1 MKILAVDASTEACSA
16 AVYVNG
22 EIVERLT
29 VEPRKHIEL
38 LKPMTEEVMEAA
50 EIEFKEL
57 HGLAFTVGPGSF
69 AGLRIACGFM
79 QGLGAGLNIPIVP
92 ISTLAALAYP
102 VLAENPDAIV
112 MPIMDAKMNEVYW
125 GVYALDDD
133 GDLKIIEKDQV
144 NSLADVYAKR
154 DDICE
159 QIEAKTGKYGE
170 FKFLAVGDGW
180 ALDAGSL
187 ETMGTTFVEDHN
199 YPRAGDLTLLAMKD
213 LEKGLGLYADQV
225 SPVYLRHN
233 IALTIEEQKALRA
246 EKAREQAGATL

>member
-29 VEPRKHIEL
+29 LAPRKHIEL

-57 HGLAFTVGPGSF
+57 HGLTFTVGPGSF
-69 AGLRIACGFM
+69 AGLRIACGFI

-102 VLAENPDAIV
+102 VLEENPDAIV
-112 MPIMDAKMNEVYW
+112 MPVMDAKMQEVYW

-144 NSLADVYAKR
+144 NSLEEIYAKL
-154 DDICE
+154 DDIRE
-159 QIEAKTGKYGE
+159 GIESKTGKYGE
-170 FKFLAVGDGW
+170 FKFLGVGDGW
-180 ALDAGSL
+180 LLDESAL
-187 ETMGTTFVEDHN
+187 ETMGVTLVEDHN

-246 EKAREQAGATL
+246 EKAKAQAVASI